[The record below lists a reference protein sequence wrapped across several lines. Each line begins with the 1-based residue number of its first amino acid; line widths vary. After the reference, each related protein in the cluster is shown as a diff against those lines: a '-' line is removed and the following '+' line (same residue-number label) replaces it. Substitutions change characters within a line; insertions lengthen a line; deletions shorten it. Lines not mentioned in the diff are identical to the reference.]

1 MNRKIIIFIIIGV
14 TISLIGLVGMQLHWI
29 QNAITIEKANFNR
42 SVNEALS
49 IVVQKHERI
58 ETEKLVQQRMSTF
71 KQGQLIMKKL
81 DSINR
86 SLNYQNN
93 PESPITSSQNSISI
107 VSKNPL
113 TLNVRNSINGKIID
127 TSIVFPESPQD
138 VVLAQEAFNDKKKL
152 QKSCAEECAEDCLED
167 KVDDYYNWLNQSSV
181 LNALFKNM
189 MDFRLFQDNQIEP
202 DFFILDSLIKSELY
216 SKGIE
221 TKFEYGVFSS
231 YANKLIFQ
239 KSGDYKKELI
249 SQARGFNLFPG
260 SFVSNPN
267 YLMVYFPNEKRY
279 LLLQMGGMLS
289 ISVILI
295 FVLIFLFTYTINT
308 IIKQKKLS
316 EMKND
321 FINNMT
327 HEFKTPIAT
336 VSLACEALNDKE
348 IPKSNE
354 LYNNYIGIINEENTR
369 LGTLAEKI
377 LQTAIIDK
385 GELKL
390 NKELLNINDIITE
403 VVANIKI
410 QVETRNG
417 NIETILSAENIM
429 IRADKLHMTN
439 VIYNLLDNANKYTPE
454 NPELIISTENIANGI
469 VISVKDN
476 GVGISK
482 QNQKKIFDKL
492 YRVPRGNIHDV
503 KGFGLGLSYVKAIVE
518 EHHGSISLESELDKG
533 STFRVFLPQED

>member
-1 MNRKIIIFIIIGV
+1 MNRKIIIYIIIGV
-14 TISLIGLVGMQLHWI
+14 TISLIGLVGLQLHWI
-29 QNAITIEKANFNR
+29 QSAITVEEANFNR

-49 IVVQKHERI
+49 KVVQKHEKI
-58 ETEKLVQQRMSTF
+58 ESGKLLQKRMSSF
-71 KQGQLIMKKL
+71 KQGQLVLKKL

-86 SLNYQNN
+86 TLSHQYGSVSTQNSY
-93 PESPITSSQNSISI
+93 PNSISI
-107 VSKNPL
+107 SSNNPL
-113 TLNVRNSINGKIID
+113 TLNIRNSFHGKIVD
-127 TSIVFPESPQD
+127 TSIVLPQ
-138 VVLAQEAFNDKKKL
+138 
-152 QKSCAEECAEDCLED
+152 SSEDLLLSQNSLCEQIAGNNNCENEKCFED
-167 KVDDYYNWLNQSSV
+167 KVSDYYKWLNQSTV
-181 LNALFKNM
+181 LNDLLKNIL
-189 MDFRLFQDNQIEP
+189 DFRLFQDTKFEP
-202 DFFILDSLIKSELY
+202 DFFMLDSLIKSELY

-231 YANKLIFQ
+231 YADKLIFQ
-239 KSGDYKKELI
+239 KTGTYEKELFKLG
-249 SQARGFNLFPG
+249 RGFNLYPG
-260 SFVSNPN
+260 SFISNPN
-267 YLMVYFPNEKRY
+267 YLMVYFPNEKRF

-336 VSLACEALNDKE
+336 VSLACEALHDNE
-348 IPKSNE
+348 IPKSTE

-390 NKELLNINDIITE
+390 YKELLNINDIITD

-417 NIETILSAENIM
+417 NIETKLSAENIM
-429 IRADKLHMTN
+429 IRADKVHMTN

-482 QNQKKIFDKL
+482 QNQKKIYDKL

-518 EHHGSISLESELDKG
+518 EHNGSISLESELDIG
-533 STFRVFLPQED
+533 SIFRVFIPQED